1 MDFEG
6 TPISMSFFHAYGQTL
21 SEALQTQ
28 AMTALTRSTIRK
40 ITQPPHIGNPVVKNT
55 GNQWKQIHVG
65 LFSSV
70 DMV

>member
-1 MDFEG
+1 
-6 TPISMSFFHAYGQTL
+6 MSIVQAYGQTL
-21 SEALQTQ
+21 SKALQTQ
-28 AMTALTRSTIRK
+28 VLTALTRSTVRK

-65 LFSSV
+65 LLSSV

>member
-6 TPISMSFFHAYGQTL
+6 TPRLMSFFHAYRQTL
-21 SEALQTQ
+21 SKALQTQ
-28 AMTALTRSTIRK
+28 VLTALTRSTVRK